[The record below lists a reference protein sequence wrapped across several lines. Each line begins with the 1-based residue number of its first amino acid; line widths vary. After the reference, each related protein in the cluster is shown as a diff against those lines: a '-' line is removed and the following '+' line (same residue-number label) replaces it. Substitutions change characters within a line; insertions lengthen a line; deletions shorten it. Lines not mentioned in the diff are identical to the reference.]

1 MAVDVTKLNTLLTDC
16 KTQKDKNHDFHQSK
30 LYEFLEE
37 AIKQFGE
44 VPTSSGGG
52 GGSYSETNITIT
64 NHSSGNITIPAGAF
78 LLIVKLKHNS
88 HDGEFALLVPISVI
102 KSQATGDSGKKTYWV
117 DTFNP
122 SASPVNDIKSVGIVA
137 TKVSDTRISFTR
149 PSSRNTILS
158 AAWGKIA

>member
-1 MAVDVTKLNTLLTDC
+1 MAVSVKKMKELWAKC
-16 KTQKDKNHDFHQSK
+16 KAQKDKNHDFNQSDV
-30 LYEFLEE
+30 YEFLGEC
-37 AIKQFGE
+37 IKQFEE

-52 GGSYSETNITIT
+52 GGSYSETAITIT
-64 NHSSGNITIPAGAF
+64 NHSSGNITIPSGAF

-88 HDGEFALLVPISVI
+88 HDGEFALLVPISII
-102 KSQATGDSGKKTYWV
+102 KSQTTGDSGKKTYWV

-158 AAWGKIA
+158 AAWGKFS

>member
-1 MAVDVTKLNTLLTDC
+1 MAVDVTKMKTLWAAC
-16 KTQKDKNHDFHQSK
+16 KAQKDKTHDFNQDQI
-30 LYEFLEE
+30 YEFLGECIKNFE
-37 AIKQFGE
+37 A
-44 VPTSSGGG
+44 VPTSGGG

-64 NHSSGNITIPAGAF
+64 NHSSGNITIPSGAF